1 MDFVNLPSGLSDL
14 VIAEREILTRVA
26 IGGPLQDVLRDII
39 LTVEKPTNGEMLAS
53 VLLVSDDGLTLIE
66 GAAPSLPSSY
76 NAAVNG
82 IPVAVGV
89 GSCGTAA
96 AKAQPVIVTDIETDP
111 LWADYRDLAIG
122 HGLRA
127 CWSMPILAS
136 DGKVLGTF
144 ANYYREAKQPSARD
158 LEIISMVTR
167 STAIAIER
175 HRNEQAKAKAE
186 EVRLLLLRELNH
198 RVKNIFALMDS
209 LLYMSAKQA
218 TDVDDY
224 ARAVRGRLSALG
236 RAHELVQPGLLENP
250 ETAESVDVP
259 LSQVIDTILSPYTRD
274 ASATIRVTGPADTK
288 ISARS
293 ITSMAL
299 ILHELATNA
308 AKYGALASAEGVLTV
323 EWTEDT
329 TLHLVWSERGSTI
342 IPAPKRSGFGSRLIS
357 TSIKGHFGG
366 SIDFDWKQNGVDV
379 RLSIPVVAL

>member
-1 MDFVNLPSGLSDL
+1 MEFVNLMSGFSDL

-53 VLLVSDDGLTLIE
+53 VLLVSDDGQRLIE
-66 GAAPSLPSSY
+66 GAAPSLPPEY

-82 IPVAVGV
+82 IPVAIGV

-96 AKAQPVIVTDIETDP
+96 FKAQPVIVTDIETDP
-111 LWADYRDLAIG
+111 LWADYRDVAIR

-144 ANYYREAKQPSARD
+144 ANYYHEAKEPNARD

-167 STAIAIER
+167 TTAIAIER

-209 LLYMSAKQA
+209 LLHMSAKQA
-218 TDVDDY
+218 TNVDDY

-236 RAHELVQPGLLENP
+236 RAHELVQPGVMENP
-250 ETAESVDVP
+250 EAAEGVDIP
-259 LSQVIDTILSPYTRD
+259 LSHVIEEILSPYARD
-274 ASATIRVTGPADTK
+274 GSATIRVTGPADTK
-288 ISARS
+288 VSARS

-308 AKYGALASAEGVLTV
+308 AKYGALASSEGVLTV

-329 TLHLVWSERGSTI
+329 ALHLNWSERGSASVPLPERT
-342 IPAPKRSGFGSRLIS
+342 GFGSRLIS
-357 TSIKGHFGG
+357 TSVKGHFGG
-366 SIDFDWKQNGVDV
+366 SIDYEWQENGVDV
-379 RLSIPVVAL
+379 RLSIPSGAL